1 MNAGGAGFGHW
12 LAADRTRQHF
22 VHSFCHHPKT
32 SHSEPHG
39 SAVGTFSEGGTAAAI
54 PAGPLSNACASGL
67 EFGSIPSAIL
77 CKRALGHNG
86 KRHLMVRTR
95 GSLRHARPTDGTSSP
110 LRQHPHQRQQQRPRR
125 QVALSKAQPRRR
137 SKGSRRRATSPAT
150 QVAHKAFFR
159 PRDRLPDDLPA
170 HEARALPWF
179 HDGPVLRSVDTP
191 HLASLSNPIDID
203 VLRGC
208 VALCAMLA
216 VAGRRW

>member
-1 MNAGGAGFGHW
+1 MDTGSHQTVRANTLYILFATTRRLVTQSHIGA
-12 LAADRTRQHF
+12 QHF
-22 VHSFCHHPKT
+22 LGRWNCSCNPRRAFFERLREQAGIRT
-32 SHSEPHG
+32 SVP
-39 SAVGTFSEGGTAAAI
+39 
-54 PAGPLSNACASGL
+54 SG
-67 EFGSIPSAIL
+67 IL

-86 KRHLMVRTR
+86 RRHLMVRTR

-110 LRQHPHQRQQQRPRR
+110 LRQHPYQRQQQGPRR
-125 QVALSKAQPRRR
+125 QVAPSKAQPRRR

-159 PRDRLPDDLPA
+159 PRDRLPGDLPA

-208 VALCAMLA
+208 VAFCAMLA